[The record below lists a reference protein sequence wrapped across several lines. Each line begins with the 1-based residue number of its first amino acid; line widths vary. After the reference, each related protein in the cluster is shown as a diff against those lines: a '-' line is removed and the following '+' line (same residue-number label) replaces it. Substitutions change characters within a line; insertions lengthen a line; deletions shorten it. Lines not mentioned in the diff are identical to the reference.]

1 MRLGLKQ
8 TITNEQK
15 ELILQEIEQDKQ
27 LVKQYYQLLL
37 VNNNRK
43 NQLYFIEQ
51 FTEYSALYRLVD
63 VCNINEHELLWA
75 MYDAVTE
82 NIHRDTPLLSVK
94 ELKELHDLV

>member
-1 MRLGLKQ
+1 MQALKQ

-15 ELILQEIEQDKQ
+15 ELILKELEQGKQ
-27 LVKQYYQLLL
+27 LIMRYYRAL
-37 VNNNRK
+37 VDNNSKK

-51 FTEYSALYRLVD
+51 FTEYSALYRLVSIQD
-63 VCNINEHELLWA
+63 NAHDLLWA

-94 ELKELHDLV
+94 ELKALHGLV